1 MMGLGGVDPARGAR
15 PGAALCGSV
24 EKWECEVNTTTEL
37 SLDSLSLLRPTL
49 MCSLRV
55 PKNHQEF
62 ENFLQV
68 ASRFIR
74 YFFGGVLVL
83 GPVAYPSS
91 SWHRTLRYGECDDAD
106 WKVVERSEL
115 FSSSLRSLI
124 RWFGGKWN
132 EAGDEDGLAGGS
144 EGERRI
150 AGVQLPRAR
159 RCVLAEV
166 LQFRIDEEM
175 PIADLLA
182 DGELLFQ
189 VSKVVWKRL
198 LKNHAELRNSKLF
211 IYEHTSFAR
220 RNSRY
225 MPYPKVDSFLKRQPH
240 VDLWELFELAF
251 EICQILGLT
260 GIDLFSPSDVVEKRD
275 IRRVSMC
282 VRSFSK
288 KARLK
293 GLSKGFECGYESD
306 EAESS
311 YNELEF
317 ESPSSHVSF
326 HAACML
332 NLDPED
338 YPQRRSVEDEF
349 FKVHGYLE
357 LEDQTHNEDSHKN
370 NQHEKN
376 ILLESTD
383 STFGGII
390 QSDSS
395 KSSFSSHEKSPQE
408 VPARLEDQY
417 QTFNVSI
424 PKTCLTE
431 QPTFDSLIDT
441 VPANGH
447 IKERFADM
455 AVENLSSIIEK
466 HDDMAYER
474 WLRHEDHQNGI
485 PICIIQFDDD
495 SKTSCCSSADG
506 CTSPEG
512 SVVDESIPS
521 TLCETSHQT
530 RSDIARRNCVS
541 THDLY
546 CGNVHGSLE
555 TGEGEGISDS
565 KVVCDHCSRDLVSM
579 EFMGIYHANEVT
591 SDWSYISGSHPA
603 SESADH
609 IDNFLPCVLRESGDD
624 SFCDWT
630 NLSCSKTGI
639 LRELKGGISAEENLE
654 IEDGVHFIKDV
665 VTIRKLPDPDDTKER
680 EKIMEG
686 YKKNLAS
693 TSTTSEAKVGNTG
706 KRVLKSLAG
715 SVTLIGALL
724 VFLHLRR
731 KRERERS
738 SHTVLPLPAQ
748 ETYQEVYTN
757 KKVEINNYDKRY
769 PGERLKL

>member
-1 MMGLGGVDPARGAR
+1 MEETGRDGKR
-15 PGAALCGSV
+15 SV
-24 EKWECEVNTTTEL
+24 CI
-37 SLDSLSLLRPTL
+37 
-49 MCSLRV
+49 
-55 PKNHQEF
+55 F
-62 ENFLQV
+62 
-68 ASRFIR
+68 
-74 YFFGGVLVL
+74 
-83 GPVAYPSS
+83 AYSSS

-115 FSSSLRSLI
+115 FSSSLRSLV

-132 EAGDEDGLAGGS
+132 EAGDENGLAGGS

-159 RCVLAEV
+159 RCVLAASDLLKFCFSPIQTQTRIWLGEV

-182 DGELLFQ
+182 DGELL
-189 VSKVVWKRL
+189 
-198 LKNHAELRNSKLF
+198 
-211 IYEHTSFAR
+211 Y
-220 RNSRY
+220 
-225 MPYPKVDSFLKRQPH
+225 RQPH
-240 VDLWELFELAF
+240 VDLRKLFELAF

-293 GLSKGFECGYESD
+293 GLSVPDFDIVTYTIVMPTDLVGGICRSLEQSRCSSSSSSFEGGYESD

-317 ESPSSHVSF
+317 ESPSLHVSF
-326 HAACML
+326 PAACML
-332 NLDPED
+332 DLDPED

-349 FKVHGYLE
+349 FKVHDYFE

-408 VPARLEDQY
+408 VQARLEDRY

-431 QPTFDSLIDT
+431 LPTFDSLIDT

-447 IKERFADM
+447 IKETFADM

-466 HDDMAYER
+466 HDDMVYER

-485 PICIIQFDDD
+485 PICILQFDDD

-521 TLCETSHQT
+521 TLCETSYQT

-565 KVVCDHCSRDLVSM
+565 KVVCDHCSRGLVSM

-591 SDWSYISGSHPA
+591 SDWSYISGSHLA

-609 IDNFLPCVLRESGDD
+609 INNFLPCVLAESGDD

-639 LRELKGGISAEENLE
+639 LKELKGRMSAEENLE

-693 TSTTSEAKVGNTG
+693 TSTTSEVKVGNTG

-738 SHTVLPLPAQ
+738 SHTVLPLPAH

>member
-1 MMGLGGVDPARGAR
+1 MRRVTRT
-15 PGAALCGSV
+15 GSP
-24 EKWECEVNTTTEL
+24 EVVKVSEESPESSFREL
-37 SLDSLSLLRPTL
+37 DD
-49 MCSLRV
+49 V
-55 PKNHQEF
+55 
-62 ENFLQV
+62 FLQTQT
-68 ASRFIR
+68 RIW
-74 YFFGGVLVL
+74 L
-83 GPVAYPSS
+83 G
-91 SWHRTLRYGECDDAD
+91 
-106 WKVVERSEL
+106 
-115 FSSSLRSLI
+115 
-124 RWFGGKWN
+124 
-132 EAGDEDGLAGGS
+132 
-144 EGERRI
+144 
-150 AGVQLPRAR
+150 
-159 RCVLAEV
+159 EV

-225 MPYPKVDSFLKRQPH
+225 MPYPKVDSFLK
-240 VDLWELFELAF
+240 
-251 EICQILGLT
+251 ICQILGLT

-293 GLSKGFECGYESD
+293 GLSVPDFDIVTYTIVMPTDLVGGICRSLEQSRCSSSSSSSYGMNFRRLYRKKGFEGGYESD

-317 ESPSSHVSF
+317 ESPSLHVSF
-326 HAACML
+326 PAACML
-332 NLDPED
+332 DLDPED

-349 FKVHGYLE
+349 FKVHDYFE

-408 VPARLEDQY
+408 VQARLEDRY

-431 QPTFDSLIDT
+431 LPTFDSLIDT

-447 IKERFADM
+447 IKETFADM

-466 HDDMAYER
+466 HDDMVYER

-485 PICIIQFDDD
+485 PICILQFDDD

-521 TLCETSHQT
+521 TLCETSYQT

-555 TGEGEGISDS
+555 TGE
-565 KVVCDHCSRDLVSM
+565 
-579 EFMGIYHANEVT
+579 
-591 SDWSYISGSHPA
+591 
-603 SESADH
+603 
-609 IDNFLPCVLRESGDD
+609 ESGDD

-639 LRELKGGISAEENLE
+639 LKELKGRMSAEENLE

-693 TSTTSEAKVGNTG
+693 TSTTSEVKVGNTG

-738 SHTVLPLPAQ
+738 SHTVLPLPAH

>member
-1 MMGLGGVDPARGAR
+1 MRRVTRT
-15 PGAALCGSV
+15 GSP
-24 EKWECEVNTTTEL
+24 EVVKVSEESPESSFREL
-37 SLDSLSLLRPTL
+37 DD
-49 MCSLRV
+49 V
-55 PKNHQEF
+55 
-62 ENFLQV
+62 FLQTQT
-68 ASRFIR
+68 RIW
-74 YFFGGVLVL
+74 L
-83 GPVAYPSS
+83 G
-91 SWHRTLRYGECDDAD
+91 
-106 WKVVERSEL
+106 
-115 FSSSLRSLI
+115 
-124 RWFGGKWN
+124 
-132 EAGDEDGLAGGS
+132 
-144 EGERRI
+144 
-150 AGVQLPRAR
+150 
-159 RCVLAEV
+159 EV

-225 MPYPKVDSFLKRQPH
+225 MPYPKVDSFLK
-240 VDLWELFELAF
+240 
-251 EICQILGLT
+251 ICQILGLT

-293 GLSKGFECGYESD
+293 GLSVPDFDIVTYTIVMPTDLVGGICRSLEQSRCSSSSSSSYGMNFRRLYRKKGFEGGYESD

-317 ESPSSHVSF
+317 ESPSLHVSF
-326 HAACML
+326 PAACML
-332 NLDPED
+332 DLDPED

-349 FKVHGYLE
+349 FKVHDYFE

-408 VPARLEDQY
+408 VQARLEDRY

-431 QPTFDSLIDT
+431 LPTFDSLIDT

-447 IKERFADM
+447 IKETFADM

-466 HDDMAYER
+466 HDDMVYER

-485 PICIIQFDDD
+485 PICILQFDDD

-521 TLCETSHQT
+521 TLCETSYQT

-565 KVVCDHCSRDLVSM
+565 KVVCDHCSRGLVSM

-591 SDWSYISGSHPA
+591 SDWSYISGSHLA

-609 IDNFLPCVLRESGDD
+609 INNFLPCVLAESGDD

-639 LRELKGGISAEENLE
+639 LKELKGRMSAEENLE

-693 TSTTSEAKVGNTG
+693 TSTTSEVKVGNTG

-738 SHTVLPLPAQ
+738 SHTVLPLPAH